1 METVKVI
8 DRHGIER
15 EWDIVTERCVGCC
28 FHGLMDGNVHCCPHN
43 IACGDK

>member
-15 EWDIVTERCVGCC
+15 EWDIVTDRCEGAA
-28 FHGLMDGNVHCCPHN
+28 FTD
-43 IACGDK
+43 

>member
-1 METVKVI
+1 METVRVT

-28 FHGLMDGNVHCCPHN
+28 FHGLMDGKIHCCPHS
-43 IACGDK
+43 IACGGK

>member
-15 EWDIVTERCVGCC
+15 EWDVVTERCVGCC
-28 FHGLMDGNVHCCPHN
+28 FHGLMGGKEHCCPHS
-43 IACGDK
+43 IACGNK